1 MVGFSAVQVQRDGQN
16 ASSGLPAAGMVPIDR
31 SPPDNRRNGSHQHR
45 QPTQSVEMSGSRTT
59 LVDLLVS
66 LNNSHAGSDPATGSP
81 PITDAADIGD
91 SDADLPPASEQHH

>member
-1 MVGFSAVQVQRDGQN
+1 
-16 ASSGLPAAGMVPIDR
+16 VPIDR

-45 QPTQSVEMSGSRTT
+45 RPTQSVEMSGSRTT

-81 PITDAADIGD
+81 SITDAADIGD

>member
-1 MVGFSAVQVQRDGQN
+1 
-16 ASSGLPAAGMVPIDR
+16 
-31 SPPDNRRNGSHQHR
+31 
-45 QPTQSVEMSGSRTT
+45 MSGSRTT

-81 PITDAADIGD
+81 SITDAADIGD